1 MTPLLLALVV
11 LVPGVGTDG
20 RVFDLPG
27 ASLVNSLQHAGHEV
41 RVLDTH
47 LDLAQKLGPIDRPFY
62 VVGLDLGGTT
72 AYLAAP
78 RTPRMLGVVGIGA
91 PVAFGGATAA
101 MRHVFRTRPAT
112 WRAAPDHAV
121 QVLLGTG
128 WRPETAAAFPRVPL
142 SISRWAGLDGGRSV
156 PRAAAIDA
164 LRERRDLRVLVITAP
179 ADGVAPPWM
188 CDPAAFELKRPGL
201 SSVWITRAN
210 GFSME
215 YRHLDLL
222 LHPRAPGEIHP
233 LIERWLDGP

>member
-1 MTPLLLALVV
+1 MNLLLALVV

-27 ASLVNSLQHAGHEV
+27 ASLVNSLEHAGHDV
-41 RVLDTH
+41 MVLDSH
-47 LDLAQKLGPIDRPFY
+47 LGLAAKLHRIDQPFY

-78 RTPRMLGVVGIGA
+78 ETPRMLGVVGIGA
-91 PVAFGGATAA
+91 PIAFGGATSA
-101 MRHVFRTRPAT
+101 MRHLFKTRPAS
-112 WRAAPDHAV
+112 WRDAPDRAV

-128 WRPETAAAFPRVPL
+128 WRRSTADAFPRVPL
-142 SISRWAGLDGGRSV
+142 SLDRWAGLDGGRSV
-156 PRAAAIDA
+156 PKAAALDA
-164 LRERRDLRVLVITAP
+164 LRERPKLRVLVITAP

-201 SSVWITRAN
+201 TSVWVTRAN

-233 LIERWLDGP
+233 LIERWLVGP